1 MNLGETFQTSDCTLD
16 LWQFDGE
23 QLLIHLLM
31 EYHISFIFLREIF
44 YFPHVLLFEVS
55 VILCI
60 DIVYVFTIYNDYI
73 FGLEDL
79 D

>member
-1 MNLGETFQTSDCTLD
+1 MNLGGTFQTSDCTLD
-16 LWQFDGE
+16 LWQLDGE
-23 QLLIHLLM
+23 QLLIHMLWSITFHSFFYM
-31 EYHISFIFLREIF
+31 RSFI
-44 YFPHVLLFEVS
+44 FPHVLLFEVS

>member
-1 MNLGETFQTSDCTLD
+1 MR
-16 LWQFDGE
+16 
-23 QLLIHLLM
+23 
-31 EYHISFIFLREIF
+31 SFI
-44 YFPHVLLFEVS
+44 FPHVLLFEVS